1 MSLVRLRAVRPTPK
15 VPPARRGQA
24 FWADACGLFVRAG
37 WSDFVGDAAVK
48 ALFDEHWLTAWW
60 AAFAVTGGTT

>member
-1 MSLVRLRAVRPTPK
+1 
-15 VPPARRGQA
+15 
-24 FWADACGLFVRAG
+24 LFVRAG

-60 AAFAVTGGTT
+60 AALAVTGGTT